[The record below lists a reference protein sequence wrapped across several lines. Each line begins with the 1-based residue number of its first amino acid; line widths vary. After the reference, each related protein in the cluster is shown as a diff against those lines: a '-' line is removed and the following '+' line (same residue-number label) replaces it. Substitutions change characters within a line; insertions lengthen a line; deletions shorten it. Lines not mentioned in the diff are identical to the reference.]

1 MRLNKRLKLECQV
14 EIYEDFLEDYKELNM
29 QIYDEMLPKW
39 AKRIK
44 KEWQGIGINDVMIV
58 NGESEKRDFK
68 GYIEA
73 IKEKIRYKR

>member
-14 EIYEDFLEDYKELNM
+14 EIYEDFLEDYKEMNM
-29 QIYDEMLPKW
+29 IIFDEMLPKW

-58 NGESEKRDFK
+58 KGEGVKRDFK
-68 GYIEA
+68 GYIDEV
-73 IKEKIRYKR
+73 KRRIRHKR